1 MREYAITLLVAL
13 VAGLA
18 GGVAAR
24 SVGGWMRRLRGL
36 DDGRRFP
43 SPPPQYGAGDPNQ
56 LDLIRKDLW
65 ALKDILGRVLQD
77 VGDLSRKLEGAP
89 SAGASSGSAQR
100 ADPVRPGSRASELPR
115 REGTGWNRG
124 PDAATRAETPY
135 REPASLRA
143 SPYDGPPGPYDIPPA
158 NSYDTPATGSYEAP
172 PDREISARPAAGPP
186 PNAVSVEAR
195 DDRIVAS
202 SSYPPEA
209 WLEPRGPAVGHLWL
223 NPGVALNE
231 NALRR
236 LSTFFQW
243 QSERAGATYDT
254 ETPAV
259 VRWDEGQRVGI
270 MSQRGTAR
278 PR

>member
-13 VAGLA
+13 IGGLA

-24 SVGGWMRRLRGL
+24 WLGGWMRGIPGL
-36 DDGRRFP
+36 SPRRTAPSSQGDGGGDRR
-43 SPPPQYGAGDPNQ
+43 Q
-56 LDLIRKDLW
+56 LEAIRSDLW
-65 ALKDILGRVLQD
+65 ALRDIVGRVLQD
-77 VGDLSRKLEGAP
+77 VGDLSRKLDGAP
-89 SAGASSGSAQR
+89 SPGAAPVQR
-100 ADPVRPGSRASELPR
+100 VDPPRPGPRSSEPPR
-115 REGTGWNRG
+115 REPAGWNRG
-124 PDAATRAETPY
+124 PDAGTRGETPY
-135 REPASLRA
+135 REPAPLRD
-143 SPYDGPPGPYDIPPA
+143 SPYDGPPGPYDLPPA
-158 NSYDTPATGSYEAP
+158 NAYDAPAAGSYDAP
-172 PDREISARPAAGPP
+172 PDREVTARPAAGPP
-186 PNAVSVEAR
+186 PNAVNVEAR
-195 DDRIVAS
+195 DDRIVSS

-259 VRWDEGQRVGI
+259 VRWDEGQRVGTV
-270 MSQRGTAR
+270 SQRGTAR